1 MGKSCKSNPISMKL
15 RQLSEMWQLLIYD
28 TGAVACGKRVYYNNN
43 MQIYT
48 AFRVLI
54 N

>member
-1 MGKSCKSNPISMKL
+1 MKL
-15 RQLSEMWQLLIYD
+15 RDLSETGQLLIYD
-28 TGAVACGKRVYYNNN
+28 TGAVAWSKNLYYNNN

>member
-1 MGKSCKSNPISMKL
+1 MKL
-15 RQLSEMWQLLIYD
+15 RDLIETWQCLIYD
-28 TGAVACGKRVYYNNN
+28 ISAVASGKKVYYNNN